1 MRKIIIIFT
10 ILIFSSC
17 DAFLTRSPFDQ
28 ISSEEF
34 WHSQEDLELYAT
46 GLLQNMIPTVNT
58 ITRGSAKADC
68 FAMSVASDLL
78 RADSNVS
85 PDNQTGWSESDW
97 KSLRRVNYMLDN
109 MSRCKGI
116 VNADVYRHY
125 TGVAHFWRAWFYYG
139 MVKRF
144 GAVPWYEKT
153 ISTDDTA
160 ALTKPRDN
168 REFVMDKILEDLQAA
183 GEMCSSSAEYT
194 RGSVLINKWTALA
207 FMSRVCLYEGTY
219 RKYHSVDPSTLE
231 PWQTGGEKFLKAA
244 AESALKVIESG
255 EYTLAKDYRSLFI
268 SASLHT
274 EEVIFGREFSK
285 ALGVCHDAT
294 WIYFSPTTSTRI
306 SLIKQFMDTYLMTDG
321 TPFTD
326 RADYK
331 TLKYTE
337 EFENRDKRMAQTV
350 VGPDY
355 KRVTG
360 GKERPY
366 SPDWNI
372 TMTGYQPI
380 KWCIDDDNDG
390 VMNSAKSWN
399 SLPIIRYAE
408 VLLNYAEAKAEMGE
422 MDESVWN
429 MTIAPLR
436 NRAGVKSVI
445 PSSPDKYMREYF
457 LDDAGTLDKWILEIR
472 RERGIE
478 LCLEMTLRWDDI
490 MRWGKGLLVDSNVR
504 KWRGIYVGDET
515 CSYPGFS
522 ISDTWSSTSI
532 IVKNSGED
540 KSFSIDNEGYLVY
553 EYARKW
559 LDYKYLRPIPRSAIT
574 RNPNL
579 KQNPGWEEM

>member
-1 MRKIIIIFT
+1 
-10 ILIFSSC
+10 
-17 DAFLTRSPFDQ
+17 
-28 ISSEEF
+28 
-34 WHSQEDLELYAT
+34 
-46 GLLQNMIPTVNT
+46 
-58 ITRGSAKADC
+58 
-68 FAMSVASDLL
+68 
-78 RADSNVS
+78 
-85 PDNQTGWSESDW
+85 
-97 KSLRRVNYMLDN
+97 
-109 MSRCKGI
+109 
-116 VNADVYRHY
+116 
-125 TGVAHFWRAWFYYG
+125 
-139 MVKRF
+139 
-144 GAVPWYEKT
+144 
-153 ISTDDTA
+153 
-160 ALTKPRDN
+160 
-168 REFVMDKILEDLQAA
+168 
-183 GEMCSSSAEYT
+183 
-194 RGSVLINKWTALA
+194 
-207 FMSRVCLYEGTY
+207 
-219 RKYHSVDPSTLE
+219 
-231 PWQTGGEKFLKAA
+231 
-244 AESALKVIESG
+244 
-255 EYTLAKDYRSLFI
+255 
-268 SASLHT
+268 
-274 EEVIFGREFSK
+274 
-285 ALGVCHDAT
+285 
-294 WIYFSPTTSTRI
+294 
-306 SLIKQFMDTYLMTDG
+306 MDTYLMTDG

-390 VMNSAKSWN
+390 VMNSEKSWN

-422 MDESVWN
+422 MDETVWN

-445 PSSPDKYMREYF
+445 PSYPDKYMREYF

-540 KSFSIDNEGYLVY
+540 QSFSIDNEGYLVY
-553 EYARKW
+553 ECSRKW
-559 LDYKYLRPIPRSAIT
+559 LDYKYLRPIPRSAII

-579 KQNPGWEEM
+579 VQNPGWEEM